1 MSQDI
6 SIIIVF
12 EPRVILE
19 GVTRDWSQFSQ
30 LGTCYIPQIVLEEL
44 EFLTK
49 RAVSEKEEKTAR
61 EFFRFFPN
69 SGWQVTQGMTHHD
82 ALTVMEG
89 ENLSKNARL
98 QVAIAES
105 VYYLTL
111 ENTNKLV
118 VLVTNQ
124 QNLRQEVENLAQD
137 NLVSLT
143 LAQFTQWLRTKQKPM
158 NVSQKIAGFSN
169 GKISTPI
176 SSPPPVKNASGNNGN
191 VVSSTSASYQ
201 PKARVKSQNNPI
213 GTIISGLLALGALT
227 VTGMIA
233 WYFIQPQSFQEFW
246 QKMEELKIKN

>member
-124 QNLRQEVENLAQD
+124 QNLREEVENLAQD

-143 LAQFTQWLRTKQKPM
+143 LAQFTQWLRTKQKPI

-169 GKISTPI
+169 GKISSPV
-176 SSPPPVKNASGNNGN
+176 SSPPPAKNPSRNNGN
-191 VVSSTSASYQ
+191 VVSPTSASYQ
-201 PKARVKSQNNPI
+201 PKAKVKPQNNTL

-227 VTGMIA
+227 VTVMIA